1 MNYIEK
7 EFNAATEDELKFRER
22 KSESDASPIQRKKIC
37 CSPAANQAV
46 CSPSQK
52 GG

>member
-1 MNYIEK
+1 M
-7 EFNAATEDELKFRER
+7 
-22 KSESDASPIQRKKIC
+22 RKKIC